1 MTPSLVTTSLPI
13 QAVHCVS
20 CRFDLFPHHS
30 RVCQGNKF
38 LTAWATTWVSS
49 SASSSLRLC
58 FWLSNGRTATLPT
71 TKVMSL
77 PKCQGGRCHR
87 VKGQGQNC
95 TGMPDPGRGCPCSVT
110 APTCCCVLLIVDLNE
125 ELRPKLFLPALL
137 VKVEGANKAAVA

>member
-1 MTPSLVTTSLPI
+1 MAASWTRDPRDIPLAFPQVKEPGDDSKSCYHIPPI

-20 CRFDLFPHHS
+20 CRFDLFPHHG

-49 SASSSLRLC
+49 SESSSLRLC

-77 PKCQGGRCHR
+77 LKCQGGRCHG
-87 VKGQGQNC
+87 VKGQGSELHRNARPWQRMPMLSDC
-95 TGMPDPGRGCPCSVT
+95 TS
-110 APTCCCVLLIVDLNE
+110 LLLCFTDC
-125 ELRPKLFLPALL
+125 RS
-137 VKVEGANKAAVA
+137 